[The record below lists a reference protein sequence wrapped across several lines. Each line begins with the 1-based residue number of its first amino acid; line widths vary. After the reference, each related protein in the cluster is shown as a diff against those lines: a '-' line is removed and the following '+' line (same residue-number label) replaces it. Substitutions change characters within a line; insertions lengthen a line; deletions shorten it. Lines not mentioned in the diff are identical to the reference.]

1 LVVEHASTGSE
12 NDVSLPADTALG
24 RVHLRVA
31 NLDQSLHFYRD
42 LLGLV
47 ELRSEGNRT
56 ELGTRNRQPLLTLTA
71 IPGTLPRP
79 QGVVGLYHYA
89 LLFPTRRDLGR
100 TLLHLFQQGWPFQGF
115 SDHGVS
121 EAAYLAD
128 PDGNGIELYAD
139 RPREDWP
146 RENGQIAMTT
156 LALNVNSLIRTVD
169 GEEWTGV
176 ANGTRVGHIH
186 LHVSDLERAG
196 EFYRD
201 VLGFDVTAANYP
213 GALFLAAGGYHHHI
227 GLNTWLRQRA
237 PAPHAAGLLGYEL
250 IVPER
255 AAVEQITAR
264 AAEHGSK
271 AEATSEGVRLV
282 DPDGNLLTIT

>member
-1 LVVEHASTGSE
+1 M
-12 NDVSLPADTALG
+12 SLPANTSLG

-31 NLDQSLHFYRD
+31 NLDQSLQFYRD

-47 ELRSEGNRT
+47 EVRHEGSRV
-56 ELGTRNRQPLLTLTA
+56 ELGTRSREPLLTLTA
-71 IPGTLPRP
+71 VPGTLPRP

-89 LLFPTRRDLGR
+89 LLFPSRRELGR
-100 TLLHLFQQGWPFQGF
+100 ALLHLFEHAWPFQGF

-146 RENGQIAMTT
+146 RKNGQIAMSTF
-156 LALNVNSLIRTVD
+156 ALNVNSLIRSVE
-169 GEEWTGV
+169 GEEWTGI
-176 ANGTRVGHIH
+176 ANTTRVGHIH
-186 LHVSDLERAG
+186 LHVSDLARSA

-201 VLGFDVTAANYP
+201 VLGFDVTNSTYP

-227 GLNTWLRQRA
+227 GLNTWLRQSS
-237 PAPHAAGLLGYEL
+237 PAPHAAGLLGYEVF
-250 IVPER
+250 VPDAAAKQQIIER
-255 AAVEQITAR
+255 AAA
-264 AAEHGSK
+264 HGVKVDTS
-271 AEATSEGVRLV
+271 SEGLHVL
-282 DPDGNLLTIT
+282 DPDGNPLTIK

>member
-1 LVVEHASTGSE
+1 
-12 NDVSLPADTALG
+12 VSLPADTSLG

-31 NLDQSLHFYRD
+31 NLDRSLQFYRD

-47 ELRSEGNRT
+47 EVRHEGSRVELSTRS
-56 ELGTRNRQPLLTLTA
+56 RQPLLTLTA

-79 QGVVGLYHYA
+79 QGVVGLYHFA

-100 TLLHLFQQGWPFQGF
+100 TLLHLFEHSWPFQGF

-146 RENGQIAMTT
+146 RANGQIAMSTF
-156 LALNVNSLIRTVD
+156 ALNVNSLIRTVE

-176 ANGTRVGHIH
+176 ATGTKVGHIH
-186 LHVSDLERAG
+186 LHVSDLARAG
-196 EFYRD
+196 EFYGD
-201 VLGFDVTAANYP
+201 VLGFDVTNDNYP

-227 GLNTWLRQRA
+227 ALNTWLRQSA

-250 IVPER
+250 QVSDKSALQQIADR
-255 AAVEQITAR
+255 AAA
-264 AAEHGSK
+264 HGLK
-271 AEATSEGVRLV
+271 AERSSEGLHLA

>member
-1 LVVEHASTGSE
+1 M
-12 NDVSLPADTALG
+12 SLPADTQLG

-31 NLDQSLHFYRD
+31 SLDKSLQFYRD
-42 LLGLV
+42 LLGLI
-47 ELRSEGNRT
+47 ELRREGSRV
-56 ELGTRNRQPLLTLTA
+56 ELGTRNRRPLLTLTA

-100 TLLHLFQQGWPFQGF
+100 TLLQLFQNRWPFQGF

-146 RENGQIAMTT
+146 RENGQIAMSTF
-156 LALNVNSLIRTVD
+156 ALNVNSLIRTVD

-176 ANGTRVGHIH
+176 VNGTRVGHIH

-196 EFYRD
+196 KFYGD
-201 VLGFDVTAANYP
+201 VLGFDVTNNTYP

-227 GLNTWLRQRA
+227 GLNTWLKQRA
-237 PAPHAAGLLGYEL
+237 PAPHAAGLLGFEL
-250 IVPER
+250 LVPER
-255 AAVEQITAR
+255 AAVEAIQAR
-264 AAEHGSK
+264 AESSGVK
-271 AEATSEGVRLV
+271 AESTSEGVRLD